1 MKVLIK
7 QRLIK
12 EEGYK
17 SIKIAKENGPWTI
30 LDAVESLLIPEDVKE
45 KFKNYKGLMKCFNS
59 PTNSAK
65 KILLYW
71 GISA

>member
-1 MKVLIK
+1 MKVLIE

-17 SIKIAKENGPWTI
+17 SIKIAKENGSWTI

-45 KFKNYKGLMKCFNS
+45 NLKTTKVQWNALI
-59 PTNSAK
+59 A
-65 KILLYW
+65 
-71 GISA
+71 